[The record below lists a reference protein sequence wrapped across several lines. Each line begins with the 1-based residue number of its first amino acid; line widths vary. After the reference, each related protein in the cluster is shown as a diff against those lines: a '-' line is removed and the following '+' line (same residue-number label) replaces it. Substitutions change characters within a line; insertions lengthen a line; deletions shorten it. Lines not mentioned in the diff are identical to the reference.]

1 MKFFNRSLNVH
12 RSEWPHS
19 SAPAVQNQASN
30 SLRPLLTADGLAARQ
45 GCKNI
50 FSDIALHL
58 NSGEVVALLGPN
70 GCGKT
75 TLLRT
80 MLGFHPKS
88 AGRVEINGQDS
99 SQLSAEQIAQWI
111 SYVPQYHRTAFGYP
125 VIDMVLMAT
134 RGAKTSWIKSS
145 AEQYDTAIEALKWL
159 HIEHLAHRPYTE
171 LSGGQRQMVLIARA
185 FAQNTPLIMM
195 DEPTNGLDYGNQIKL
210 LEKITQLKIAGRT
223 VLFTTHHPEHAIG
236 AASRAITMYNGRI
249 LKNGPPDEVLQ
260 AHDIQRLYQLSSN
273 QLPANVF

>member
-1 MKFFNRSLNVH
+1 MKFFNRQLNVH

-19 SAPAVQNQASN
+19 SAPAIQNQASN
-30 SLRPLLTADGLAARQ
+30 SLSPVLMAEGVAAQQ
-45 GCKNI
+45 GSKSI
-50 FSDIALHL
+50 FAEITLHL
-58 NSGEVVALLGPN
+58 NAGEVVALLGPN

-80 MLGFHPKS
+80 LLGFHPKS
-88 AGRVEINGQDS
+88 AGRIEINGRDS
-99 SQLSAEQIAQWI
+99 SQLNAEQMAQSI

-134 RGAKTSWIKSS
+134 RGAKVSWVKSS
-145 AEQYDTAIEALKWL
+145 PEQYDTAIEALKWL
-159 HIEHLAHRPYTE
+159 NIEHLAHRPYTE

-236 AASRAITMYNGRI
+236 SASRAITLYNGRI
-249 LKNGPPDEVLQ
+249 LKNGAPEEVLQ
-260 AHDIQRLYQLSSN
+260 ARDIQHLYQLSPN
-273 QLPANVF
+273 QLPANAF